1 MLYNL
6 KRKFPEHIQDMQK
19 REEPNQ
25 DYLLHFKLKLYENKP
40 AAPLEGSNNATIL
53 IGHFSLAGSPA
64 W

>member
-1 MLYNL
+1 
-6 KRKFPEHIQDMQK
+6 MQK

-25 DYLLHFKLKLYENKP
+25 DCFLHFKLKLYENKP
-40 AAPLEGSNNATIL
+40 MGPLEGSNNATIL